1 MDLKK
6 LMDDYEI
13 GGIGDIKK
21 HTLRFHSYRIGTEDG
36 VLTIYAEYEPG
47 QHPKVMKGYPSGQ
60 ELLIELCNLNLELR
74 DKPLE
79 ECARILIRWSLENI
93 HLHYHHGDTPAYMES
108 SKDDPS
114 GFWNFYVNVLECYH
128 VSVPDI
134 VQDLE
139 QLYTDTMTAFA
150 IRSLMENKVAEA
162 QRIYEDV
169 RVPEKESLLQEW
181 YRADSTHRPLVLQRF
196 TDKIAKLRM
205 ELEYDLATGQIQL
218 QPVVK
223 SVVDAAYFGLAR
235 FLAVNAN
242 ALDDYGGKTNIAF
255 CQACGKAFIKRGN
268 RQKYCGTLECQSV
281 RNKNKSKDY
290 YYRRKSEQVTDKESA
305 I

>member
-1 MDLKK
+1 MELKK
-6 LMDDYEI
+6 LMDNYEI

-21 HTLRFHSYRIGTEDG
+21 HTLRFHSYRIGAEDG
-36 VLTIYAEYEPG
+36 ALTIYAEYEPG
-47 QHPKVMKGYPSGQ
+47 QFPKIMKGYPSGQ

-79 ECARILIRWSLENI
+79 ESARILIRWSLENI
-93 HLHYHHGDTPAYMES
+93 HPYYHYGDTPAYMDS
-108 SKDDPS
+108 GKDDPS

-128 VSVPDI
+128 VSVQDM

-139 QLYTDTMTAFA
+139 QLYTDTMTAFS

-169 RVPEKESLLQEW
+169 RVPEKENLLREW
-181 YRADSTHRPLVLQRF
+181 YRADSAHRPLVLHRF
-196 TDKIAKLRM
+196 ADKIAKLSM
-205 ELEYDLATGQIQL
+205 GLEYDLATGQIQL

-235 FLAVNAN
+235 FMAVNAN

-290 YYRRKSEQVTDKESA
+290 YYRKRNDTLK
-305 I
+305 